1 MTEAEWLEC
10 ADPDRL
16 LGFLDRRSAPPRGG
30 LLGLLLPRPAGTGEG
45 LSRRK
50 LTLFACACC
59 RRIGHLLTDE
69 SRRAM
74 EALEEGV
81 GWPLGDLELFWA
93 AQVAK
98 AAVEAFAP
106 RQFELPPPES
116 M

>member
-30 LLGLLLPRPAGTGEG
+30 LLGLLLPRRAGTGEG

-59 RRIGHLLTDE
+59 RRIGHLLTDLGGRGTVRFADDLGVLRRQRQEVE
-69 SRRAM
+69 S
-74 EALEEGV
+74 LTCT
-81 GWPLGDLELFWA
+81 
-93 AQVAK
+93 
-98 AAVEAFAP
+98 P
-106 RQFELPPPES
+106 RLPPLTRA
-116 M
+116 